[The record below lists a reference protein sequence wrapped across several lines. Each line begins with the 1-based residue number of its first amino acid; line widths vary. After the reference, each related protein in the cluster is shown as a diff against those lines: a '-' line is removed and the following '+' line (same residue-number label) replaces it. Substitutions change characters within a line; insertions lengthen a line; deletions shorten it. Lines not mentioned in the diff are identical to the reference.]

1 VSEDS
6 SESLTLRVAKAIP
19 SDVGHGRAR
28 VPFDNELNLKPGDIV
43 EIAGEQSTAAI
54 VWRCR
59 PEDANLG
66 VIRID
71 GIIRKNAGV
80 SLGDRVTITKVETQP
95 CERLVLSPV
104 MAKQQKVRFGPGIEG
119 FARRGLNKRPV
130 VAGDRI
136 FIPGMTLFAEALPFA
151 IVSTNP
157 KGIVQ
162 VLPDTE
168 IIIKEDAVDEEETGQ
183 IQTISYEDIGGI
195 GEQLQKVREMIE
207 LPLKHPILFR
217 RLGIDP
223 PRGVLLHGPPGT
235 GKTLIAKAVASET
248 KAHFTSINGPEIIS
262 KYYGESE
269 KQLREIFDEA
279 AANAPA
285 IIFIDELD
293 SIAPKREDVTGE
305 VERRVVAQLL
315 TLLDGMEGRDNV
327 VVIGATNRRDAI
339 DPALRR
345 PGRFDRELEI
355 GVPDKNGREE
365 IINIHT
371 RGMPISDDFDID
383 WLLDNSYGFVGADI
397 SALVRES
404 AMKALR
410 RYLPEIDLD
419 EEHIPPEVLEKMEVT
434 MSDFR
439 QAIKEIE
446 PSALREIY
454 LEVPEVSWDEVGGL
468 EEVKERLKESIEW
481 PLTKPELFEHFGINP
496 PRGIL
501 LFGAPGTGKTLIAH
515 GSEFLKEEFLPKILT
530 NEVEFAVGYSEP
542 EAGSD
547 AAAMKL
553 KATETEGGWILN
565 GQKTWTTSAHFA
577 EWYWVGARTDPD
589 APKHFGITL
598 FLVPMDHP
606 GITVQGIWTMGDER
620 TNDVF
625 FDDVF
630 VPEEYVVGQL
640 NHGFQYI
647 SQALDLER
655 FTMFTFSPVKQRL
668 DLLLDHVR
676 TTTRDGQPL
685 REDPRVRS
693 RIARLATTAAVA
705 HGMGLRVVD
714 ASMKAE
720 AGGGAPPTIE
730 ASEYKLFTTEF
741 SKVLADASM
750 DLGGPGTQLRVGT
763 VEAPMVGRAES
774 TYRYTVLDTIGGGTS
789 EVQKNIIS
797 RRGLGLPKN
806 F

>member
-1 VSEDS
+1 MAEDS

-43 EIAGEQSTAAI
+43 QIEGERKTAAI

-66 VIRID
+66 VIRVD

-80 SLGDRVTITKVETQP
+80 SLGDRAVITKVDVQP
-95 CERLVLSPV
+95 CSKLILSPV

-130 VAGDRI
+130 MAGDRI

-151 IVSTNP
+151 IVQTSP

-162 VLPDTE
+162 VLPDSE
-168 IIIKEDAVDEEETGQ
+168 IIIKEDSFEQEEDH
-183 IQTISYEDIGGI
+183 IVQTISYEDIGGI
-195 GEQLQKVREMIE
+195 GNQLQKVREMIE

-315 TLLDGMEGRDNV
+315 TLLDGMGGRDNV

-339 DPALRR
+339 DQALRR

-355 GVPDKNGREE
+355 GVPDKKGRGE
-365 IINIHT
+365 ILGIHT
-371 RGMPISDDFDID
+371 RDMPISDDFNID
-383 WLLDNSYGFVGADI
+383 WLLDNTYGFVGADI

-419 EEHIPPEVLEKMEVT
+419 QEEIPPEVIEKMEVT
-434 MSDFR
+434 MADFQEAVR
-439 QAIKEIE
+439 EIE

-454 LEVPEVSWDEVGGL
+454 IEVPEVTWDEVGGL
-468 EEVKERLKESIEW
+468 EDVKERLKESIEW
-481 PLTKPELFEHFGINP
+481 PLTMPEKFEHFGINP
-496 PRGIL
+496 PRGIM
-501 LFGAPGTGKTLIAH
+501 LFGAPGTGKTLIAKAIANEAKANFITIK
-515 GSEFLKEEFLPKILT
+515 GPELISKWVGESEKAVREVFKKAKQSSPSIVFLDEFESIAGMRRS
-530 NEVEFAVGYSEP
+530 NSGD
-542 EAGSD
+542 GSD
-547 AAAMKL
+547 VMNRVVNQLLSSMDGVEGMEGVIVVAATNRPEMIDPALMRSGRFERVLHIPPPDKESRAAILEIHAKDMPLGRFKLEDISTKMDNYTGADIEAVCREAALIAMRDGK
-553 KATETEGGWILN
+553 
-565 GQKTWTTSAHFA
+565 KTVSK
-577 EWYWVGARTDPD
+577 
-589 APKHFGITL
+589 KHFEMAVDRVRPT
-598 FLVPMDHP
+598 VNDEMMDYYGRMESNLTSGLESVRRSHGGLP
-606 GITVQGIWTMGDER
+606 GI
-620 TNDVF
+620 
-625 FDDVF
+625 
-630 VPEEYVVGQL
+630 
-640 NHGFQYI
+640 
-647 SQALDLER
+647 
-655 FTMFTFSPVKQRL
+655 
-668 DLLLDHVR
+668 
-676 TTTRDGQPL
+676 
-685 REDPRVRS
+685 
-693 RIARLATTAAVA
+693 
-705 HGMGLRVVD
+705 
-714 ASMKAE
+714 
-720 AGGGAPPTIE
+720 
-730 ASEYKLFTTEF
+730 
-741 SKVLADASM
+741 
-750 DLGGPGTQLRVGT
+750 
-763 VEAPMVGRAES
+763 ES
-774 TYRYTVLDTIGGGTS
+774 I
-789 EVQKNIIS
+789 
-797 RRGLGLPKN
+797 
-806 F
+806 

>member
-1 VSEDS
+1 MSDEAN
-6 SESLTLRVAKAIP
+6 ESLTLRVAKAIP

-43 EIAGEQSTAAI
+43 EIAGEQRTAAI

-80 SLGDRVTITKVETQP
+80 SLGDRVTISKVETQP
-95 CERLVLSPV
+95 CQRLVLSPV

-151 IVSTNP
+151 IVSTSP

-168 IIIKEDAVDEEETGQ
+168 IVIKEEAVDEEESGQ
-183 IQTISYEDIGGI
+183 VQTISYEDIGGI

-248 KAHFTSINGPEIIS
+248 NAHFTSINGPEIIS

-279 AANAPA
+279 AANTPA

-315 TLLDGMEGRDNV
+315 TLLDGMQGRDNV

-355 GVPDKNGREE
+355 GVPDKNGRKE
-365 IINIHT
+365 IIDIHT
-371 RGMPISDDFDID
+371 RGMPISDDFDMD

-419 EEHIPPEVLEKMEVT
+419 EEQIPPEVLEKMEVK

-454 LEVPEVSWDEVGGL
+454 LEVPEVSWDQVGGL
-468 EEVKERLKESIEW
+468 DEVKERLKESIEW
-481 PLTKPELFEHFGINP
+481 PLTKPDVFDHFGINP
-496 PRGIL
+496 PRGIV
-501 LFGAPGTGKTLIAH
+501 LFGAPGTGKTLIAKAIANEAKANFITIK
-515 GSEFLKEEFLPKILT
+515 GPELISKWVGESEKAVREVFKKAKQSSPSIVFLDEFESI
-530 NEVEFAVGYSEP
+530 AGMRRAGDG
-542 EAGSD
+542 AGSD
-547 AAAMKL
+547 VMNRVVNQLLSSMDGVESMEGVIVVAATNRPEMIDPALLRSGRFERVLHIPPPDSKSVHEILKIHTERMPLGKFKLADLSSQLSNYTGADIEAVCREAALIAMR
-553 KATETEGGWILN
+553 AN
-565 GQKTWTTSAHFA
+565 RKTVSK
-577 EWYWVGARTDPD
+577 
-589 APKHFGITL
+589 KHF
-598 FLVPMDHP
+598 
-606 GITVQGIWTMGDER
+606 E
-620 TNDVF
+620 
-625 FDDVF
+625 
-630 VPEEYVVGQL
+630 
-640 NHGFQYI
+640 
-647 SQALDLER
+647 QAIE
-655 FTMFTFSPVKQRL
+655 
-668 DLLLDHVR
+668 
-676 TTTRDGQPL
+676 
-685 REDPRVRS
+685 RVRPTVTDEMMQYYNRMES
-693 RIARLATTAAVA
+693 MLVS
-705 HGMGLRVVD
+705 GLESVRRSPD
-714 ASMKAE
+714 GLS
-720 AGGGAPPTIE
+720 GIE
-730 ASEYKLFTTEF
+730 S
-741 SKVLADASM
+741 V
-750 DLGGPGTQLRVGT
+750 
-763 VEAPMVGRAES
+763 
-774 TYRYTVLDTIGGGTS
+774 
-789 EVQKNIIS
+789 
-797 RRGLGLPKN
+797 
-806 F
+806 

>member
-1 VSEDS
+1 MSEDS

-43 EIAGEQSTAAI
+43 EIAGESSTAAI

-80 SLGDRVTITKVETQP
+80 SLGDRVNITKVETQP
-95 CERLVLSPV
+95 CQRLVLSPV

-168 IIIKEDAVDEEETGQ
+168 IVIKEEPVDEEESGQ
-183 IQTISYEDIGGI
+183 VQTISYEDIGGL
-195 GEQLQKVREMIE
+195 GDQLQKVREMIE

-248 KAHFTSINGPEIIS
+248 NAHFTSINGPEIIS

-315 TLLDGMEGRDNV
+315 TLLDGMQGRDNV

-355 GVPDKNGREE
+355 GVPDKNGRAE
-365 IINIHT
+365 IIGIHT
-371 RGMPISDDFDID
+371 RGMPISDDFEVD

-419 EEHIPPEVLEKMEVT
+419 EEQIPPEVLEKMEVR

-454 LEVPEVSWDEVGGL
+454 LEIPEVSWDQVGGL

-481 PLTKPELFEHFGINP
+481 PLTRPEMCEHFGINP
-496 PRGIL
+496 PRGIV
-501 LFGAPGTGKTLIAH
+501 LFGAPGTGKTQIAKAIANEAKANFITIKGPELISKWVGESEKAVREVFKKAKQSSPSIVFLDEFESIASMRRSSDGSGSDVMNRVVNQLLSSMDGVEGMEGVIVVAATNRPEMIDPALLRSGRFERVLHIPPPDVASLKEILKIHTADMPLGRFKLDDLATNLQNYTGADIEAICREAALIAMRA
-515 GSEFLKEEFLPKILT
+515 ER
-530 NEVEFAVGYSEP
+530 
-542 EAGSD
+542 
-547 AAAMKL
+547 
-553 KATETEGGWILN
+553 
-565 GQKTWTTSAHFA
+565 KTVSK
-577 EWYWVGARTDPD
+577 
-589 APKHFGITL
+589 KHF
-598 FLVPMDHP
+598 
-606 GITVQGIWTMGDER
+606 
-620 TNDVF
+620 
-625 FDDVF
+625 
-630 VPEEYVVGQL
+630 EEAIG
-640 NHGFQYI
+640 
-647 SQALDLER
+647 
-655 FTMFTFSPVKQRL
+655 
-668 DLLLDHVR
+668 
-676 TTTRDGQPL
+676 
-685 REDPRVRS
+685 RVRPTVTDEMMQYYGRMES
-693 RIARLATTAAVA
+693 MLTS
-705 HGMGLRVVD
+705 GLESVRRRPD
-714 ASMKAE
+714 GLS
-720 AGGGAPPTIE
+720 GIE
-730 ASEYKLFTTEF
+730 S
-741 SKVLADASM
+741 V
-750 DLGGPGTQLRVGT
+750 
-763 VEAPMVGRAES
+763 
-774 TYRYTVLDTIGGGTS
+774 
-789 EVQKNIIS
+789 
-797 RRGLGLPKN
+797 
-806 F
+806 

>member
-1 VSEDS
+1 MLCPGRIEVAEDS
-6 SESLTLRVAKAIP
+6 SENLTLRVAKAIP

-28 VPFDNELNLKPGDIV
+28 GPFDNDLNLKPGDII
-43 EIAGEQSTAAI
+43 EIKGERRTAAI

-80 SLGDRVTITKVETQP
+80 SLGDRAEIKKVEVQA
-95 CERLVLSPV
+95 CQKLVLSPV

-151 IVSTNP
+151 IVQTTP

-162 VLPDTE
+162 VLPDSE
-168 IIIKEDAVDEEETGQ
+168 IIIKEDAVDQEEQ
-183 IQTISYEDIGGI
+183 DLVQTISYEDIGGI

-315 TLLDGMEGRDNV
+315 TLLDGMGGRENV

-339 DPALRR
+339 DQALRR

-355 GVPDKNGREE
+355 GVPDKNGRGE
-365 IINIHT
+365 ILGIHT
-371 RGMPISDDFDID
+371 RDMPISDDFNIE
-383 WLLDNSYGFVGADI
+383 WLLENTYGFVGADI

-419 EEHIPPEVLEKMEVT
+419 EEQIPPEVIEKMEVR
-434 MSDFR
+434 MSDF
-439 QAIKEIE
+439 QEAVKEIE

-454 LEVPEVSWDEVGGL
+454 IEVPEVTWDEVGGL
-468 EEVKERLKESIEW
+468 EDIKERLKESIEW
-481 PLTKPELFEHFGINP
+481 PLTMPEKFVHFGINP
-496 PRGIL
+496 PRGIM
-501 LFGAPGTGKTLIAH
+501 LFGAPGTGKTLIAKAIANEAKANFITIK
-515 GSEFLKEEFLPKILT
+515 GPELISKWVGQSEKAVREVFKKAKQASPSIVFLDEFESIAGIRRS
-530 NEVEFAVGYSEP
+530 NSGD
-542 EAGSD
+542 GSD
-547 AAAMKL
+547 VMNRVVNQLLSSMDGVEGMEGVIVVAATNRPEMIDPALLRSGRFERVLHIPPPDKDSRKAILRIHADAMPIGRFKIDEL
-553 KATETEGGWILN
+553 ASKMDNYTGADIEAVCREAALIAMREDK
-565 GQKTWTTSAHFA
+565 KTVSK
-577 EWYWVGARTDPD
+577 
-589 APKHFGITL
+589 KHFEQAIGRVRPSVNEDMMQYYGRMESMLTSGL
-598 FLVPMDHP
+598 ESVRRSSGGMP
-606 GITVQGIWTMGDER
+606 GI
-620 TNDVF
+620 
-625 FDDVF
+625 
-630 VPEEYVVGQL
+630 
-640 NHGFQYI
+640 
-647 SQALDLER
+647 
-655 FTMFTFSPVKQRL
+655 
-668 DLLLDHVR
+668 
-676 TTTRDGQPL
+676 
-685 REDPRVRS
+685 
-693 RIARLATTAAVA
+693 
-705 HGMGLRVVD
+705 
-714 ASMKAE
+714 
-720 AGGGAPPTIE
+720 
-730 ASEYKLFTTEF
+730 
-741 SKVLADASM
+741 
-750 DLGGPGTQLRVGT
+750 
-763 VEAPMVGRAES
+763 ES
-774 TYRYTVLDTIGGGTS
+774 I
-789 EVQKNIIS
+789 
-797 RRGLGLPKN
+797 
-806 F
+806 

>member
-1 VSEDS
+1 MSDETN
-6 SESLTLRVAKAIP
+6 ESLTLRVAKAIP

-43 EIAGEQSTAAI
+43 EIAGEQRTAAI

-95 CERLVLSPV
+95 CQRLVLSPV

-151 IVSTNP
+151 IVSTSP

-168 IIIKEDAVDEEETGQ
+168 IVIKEEAVDEEESGQ
-183 IQTISYEDIGGI
+183 VQTISYEDIGGI

-235 GKTLIAKAVASET
+235 GTTLIAKAVASET
-248 KAHFTSINGPEIIS
+248 NAHFTSINGPEIIS

-279 AANAPA
+279 AANTPA

-293 SIAPKREDVTGE
+293 SIAPKREDVSGE

-315 TLLDGMEGRDNV
+315 TLLDGMQGRDNV

-355 GVPDKNGREE
+355 GVPDKNGRKE
-365 IINIHT
+365 IIDIHT

-419 EEHIPPEVLEKMEVT
+419 EEQIPPEVLEKMEVR

-454 LEVPEVSWDEVGGL
+454 LEVPEVSWDQVGGL
-468 EEVKERLKESIEW
+468 DEVKERLKESIEW
-481 PLTKPELFEHFGINP
+481 PLTKPDVFEHFGIKP
-496 PRGIL
+496 PRGIV
-501 LFGAPGTGKTLIAH
+501 LFGAPGTGKTLIAKAIANEAKANFITIK
-515 GSEFLKEEFLPKILT
+515 GPELISKWVGESEKAVREVFKKAKQSSPSIVFLDEFESIAGMRRAT
-530 NEVEFAVGYSEP
+530 DG
-542 EAGSD
+542 AGSD
-547 AAAMKL
+547 VMNRVVNQLLSSMDGVESMEGVIVVAATNRPEMIDPAL
-553 KATETEGGWILN
+553 LRSGRFERVLHIPP
-565 GQKTWTTSAHFA
+565 
-577 EWYWVGARTDPD
+577 PD
-589 APKHFGITL
+589 AKSVHEILKIHTESMPLGKFKLSDLASQLSNYTGADIEAVCREAALIAMRANRKTVSKKHF
-598 FLVPMDHP
+598 
-606 GITVQGIWTMGDER
+606 E
-620 TNDVF
+620 
-625 FDDVF
+625 
-630 VPEEYVVGQL
+630 
-640 NHGFQYI
+640 
-647 SQALDLER
+647 QAIE
-655 FTMFTFSPVKQRL
+655 
-668 DLLLDHVR
+668 
-676 TTTRDGQPL
+676 
-685 REDPRVRS
+685 RVRPTVTDEMMQYYDRMES
-693 RIARLATTAAVA
+693 MLVS
-705 HGMGLRVVD
+705 GLESVRRSPD
-714 ASMKAE
+714 GLS
-720 AGGGAPPTIE
+720 GIE
-730 ASEYKLFTTEF
+730 S
-741 SKVLADASM
+741 V
-750 DLGGPGTQLRVGT
+750 
-763 VEAPMVGRAES
+763 
-774 TYRYTVLDTIGGGTS
+774 
-789 EVQKNIIS
+789 
-797 RRGLGLPKN
+797 
-806 F
+806 